1 VVEIGF
7 RKMPSSLNPR
17 RVHMHDRTSGRS
29 PDLSLYVD
37 SDDVSFP
44 LKPSHA
50 FAQWRKIG
58 KEKNQKA
65 FTVAGPCGNYTRFPL
80 HPLPE
85 YRQQGPEAKAVLLR
99 RRVIYTEQCVKGRS
113 REGREGREGGEGK
126 EGGEGGENYLHLT
139 LSPLFPSFPSLPS
152 SVCSVL
158 SLLTLPN
165 FLLL

>member
-1 VVEIGF
+1 
-7 RKMPSSLNPR
+7 MPSSLNPR

-37 SDDVSFP
+37 NDDVSFP

-58 KEKNQKA
+58 MEKNQKA

-99 RRVIYTEQCVKGRS
+99 RRVIYTELCVKGRS
-113 REGREGREGGEGK
+113 REGREGREGK
-126 EGGEGGENYLHLT
+126 EGGEGGRTICISHSLPSFP
-139 LSPLFPSFPSLPS
+139 LSPLSPLSPLPFVPS
-152 SVCSVL
+152 SL
-158 SLLTLPN
+158 
-165 FLLL
+165 F